1 MVQPSLK
8 ICARR
13 PAQGAVPLLKSTFV
27 ESEHGIRG
35 SDASDGEIHTKMSS

>member
-1 MVQPSLK
+1 MIQSSLK

-27 ESEHGIRG
+27 ESERWIRG
-35 SDASDGEIHTKMSS
+35 SDRSDAEIHTKISS